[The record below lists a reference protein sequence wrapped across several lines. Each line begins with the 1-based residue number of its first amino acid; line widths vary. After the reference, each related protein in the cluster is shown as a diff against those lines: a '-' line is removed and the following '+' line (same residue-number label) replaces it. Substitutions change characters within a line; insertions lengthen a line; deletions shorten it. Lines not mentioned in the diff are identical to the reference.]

1 MQMRTYR
8 IVLCAAVLLPLLASA
23 ALAQQTPEPEK
34 GPVVKVQVVLSRY
47 EQQPTGE
54 RRTSSLPFTMLATS
68 NGDKVSVRT
77 GTQVPIQTQSADKVV
92 NFQYVD
98 VGSSID
104 CTVKT
109 AANGRFNVI
118 LMVQDRSALDKPETL
133 GSGANVT
140 TQPILRNFTYTNS
153 ILLKDGESKQF
164 VAASDK
170 GSGDIVKVDVT
181 INVEK

>member
-1 MQMRTYR
+1 MKTYR
-8 IVLCAAVLLPLLASA
+8 IVFCAALLLPLLASST
-23 ALAQQTPEPEK
+23 LAQQTPEPEK

-54 RRTSSLPFTMLATS
+54 RKTSSLPFTMLATS

-77 GTQVPIQTQSADKVV
+77 GTQVPIPTTQGG
-92 NFQYVD
+92 NFQYID
-98 VGSSID
+98 VGSNID

-118 LMVQDRSALDKPETL
+118 LMVQDRSALDKPATV
-133 GSGANVT
+133 GSGAGVVST
-140 TQPILRNFTYTNS
+140 PILRNFTYTNS

-164 VAASDK
+164 VSASDK
-170 GSGDIVKVDVT
+170 GAGDIVKVDVT

>member
-1 MQMRTYR
+1 MKMKTYR
-8 IVLCAAVLLPLLASA
+8 ILFCAAVLLPLLASA
-23 ALAQQTPEPEK
+23 APAQQTPEPEK

-47 EQQPTGE
+47 EQQQPTGE
-54 RRTSSLPFTMLATS
+54 RKTSSLPFTMLATS

-77 GTQVPIQTQSADKVV
+77 GTQVPIATQGGG

-98 VGSSID
+98 VGSNVD

-109 AANGRFNVI
+109 AANGRFNII
-118 LMVQDRSALDKPETL
+118 LSIQDRSALEKPAFV
-133 GSGANVT
+133 GSGANAT
-140 TQPILRNFTYTNS
+140 AQPVLRNFQYTNS

-170 GSGDIVKVDVT
+170 GSGDIVKLDVT

>member
-1 MQMRTYR
+1 
-8 IVLCAAVLLPLLASA
+8 VFCVALLLPLLASS
-23 ALAQQTPEPEK
+23 ALAQQTSEPEK

-47 EQQPTGE
+47 EQLPTGE
-54 RRTSSLPFTMLATS
+54 RKTSSLPFTMLATS

-77 GTQVPIQTQSADKVV
+77 GAQVPIPSQGGV

-98 VGSSID
+98 VGSNID

-118 LMVQDRSALDKPETL
+118 LSIQDRSALDKPAMV
-133 GSGANVT
+133 GSGANAT
-140 TQPILRNFTYTNS
+140 ATPILRNFTYTNS

-164 VAASDK
+164 VSASDK

>member
-1 MQMRTYR
+1 MKMKTYR
-8 IVLCAAVLLPLLASA
+8 IVFCAALLLPLLASST
-23 ALAQQTPEPEK
+23 LAQQTPEPEK

-54 RRTSSLPFTMLATS
+54 RKTSSLPFTMLATS

-77 GTQVPIQTQSADKVV
+77 GTQVPIATQGGG

-98 VGSSID
+98 VGSNVD

-109 AANGRFNVI
+109 AANGRFNII
-118 LMVQDRSALDKPETL
+118 LSIQDRSALEKPAFV
-133 GSGANVT
+133 GSGANAT
-140 TQPILRNFTYTNS
+140 AQPVLRNFQYTNS

-170 GSGDIVKVDVT
+170 GSGDIVKLDVT